1 MRRAVLFD
9 LYGTLVDIKTN
20 EEDAALWRRLADWL
34 HANLGRD
41 VWPDQ
46 LHWDYARLVDEE
58 VRIHGEGFALSKAIH
73 ELLGK
78 EVSEEQVR
86 RFANELRK
94 LSTQSLALREYA
106 IPLLARLR
114 TEQFRLALVSNTE
127 AIFTNYDIDCVGLR
141 GFFDAI
147 VLSSE
152 VGVAKPD
159 PGILEEALRSI
170 LVTAREAVFVGD
182 TVETDA
188 LAARRLDMPCVLIRR
203 NSEKPMPYIDDSIT
217 FAPPVLQDIY
227 TELIRLLNT

>member
-20 EEDAALWRRLADWL
+20 EEDAVLWQSLADWSA
-34 HANLGRD
+34 ANLGRD
-41 VWPDQ
+41 VSPGQ
-46 LHWDYARLVDEE
+46 LHRDYVRLVDDE

-78 EVSEEQVR
+78 QVSEAQVR
-86 RFANELRK
+86 HFANELRK
-94 LSTQSLALREYA
+94 LSTQSLELREYT
-106 IPLLARLR
+106 IPLLTRLR
-114 TEQFRLALVSNTE
+114 TKQFSLALVSNTE
-127 AIFTNYDIDCVGLR
+127 AIFSNYDIDRVGLR

-147 VLSSE
+147 ILSSE

-159 PGILEEALRSI
+159 PEILEEALRSI
-170 LVTAREAVFVGD
+170 HVTSREAVLVGD

-188 LAARRLDMPCVLIRR
+188 VGARGLGMPCLLIRR
-203 NSEKPMPYIDDSIT
+203 NSEKRISYIDDSIR
-217 FAPPVLQDIY
+217 FVPPVLQDIY